1 MIINDQDG
9 LYLYKHSNYI
19 VDTAYFNDEDMLQF
33 LCSTAAAWKIWL
45 ENLYKS
51 SCFSQYWY
59 CSDGSVLGDSS

>member
-9 LYLYKHSNYI
+9 LYLYKYSNYI

-33 LCSTAAAWKIWL
+33 LCSTAAARKIWL

-51 SCFSQYWY
+51 
-59 CSDGSVLGDSS
+59 